1 MHMIAA
7 IRASNDIAAP
17 DGDAADRSERRNDK
31 RRSLKLIAIASS
43 PSAAETRVIIR
54 DISAGGLLIEAD
66 RGVMS
71 PDDQLEL
78 DLPREGIVRARVV
91 WQSGDFYGC
100 QFSKPVSTGAV
111 SAALLKSE
119 PSFPSILNSTSD
131 PAEATPRVRPP
142 SLEPELNFSV
152 ALGLALVSWG
162 CIAVGAYFLFS

>member
-17 DGDAADRSERRNDK
+17 DGDAADRPERRTEQ
-31 RRSLKLIAIASS
+31 RRSLKLSAIASS
-43 PSAAETRVIIR
+43 PSAEETRVIIR

-66 RGVMS
+66 LGIMS

-91 WQSGDFYGC
+91 WQSGHFYGC
-100 QFSKPVSTGAV
+100 QFSEPVSTGAV

-119 PSFPSILNSTSD
+119 PSLAGILNSTGD
-131 PAEATPRVRPP
+131 PAEATPRVGPP
-142 SLEPELNFSV
+142 SLEPELNLSV
-152 ALGLALVSWG
+152 ALGLALLLWG
-162 CIAVGAYFLFS
+162 CIAAGAYFLFS